1 VEWNKARN
9 VPWSEFA
16 KAATVARSRPE
27 TPLAV
32 THDAIAGRLV
42 VVGAGSHAKVILEA
56 IHAAG
61 LGQVVGLIDPGA
73 DAAPLF
79 GIPVLGNDEILP
91 RLRSEGLDSAVIALG
106 DNSLR
111 ERVGYR
117 LRQLGFVLPAVIH
130 PSAFVSPTAR
140 VGNGVVIMARAVL
153 GTESLACDLVIINTG
168 ASIDHDN
175 QIDVAAHIAP
185 GCALAGNVQ
194 VGARTLIGVGSA
206 ARPGM
211 RIGRD
216 AIVGAGS
223 AVVTHVP
230 DGAIVGGVPARP
242 LRRRLS

>member
-1 VEWNKARN
+1 MEWNKARN
-9 VPWSEFA
+9 VPWGKFT
-16 KAATVARSRPE
+16 KAATVARSRPQ
-27 TPLAV
+27 THLAV
-32 THDAIAGRLV
+32 THDSLAVTHDSIAGRLV

-111 ERVGYR
+111 EQLGYR
-117 LRQLGFVLPAVIH
+117 LRQLGFALPAVIH

-153 GTESLACDLVIINTG
+153 GTET
-168 ASIDHDN
+168 
-175 QIDVAAHIAP
+175 
-185 GCALAGNVQ
+185 
-194 VGARTLIGVGSA
+194 R
-206 ARPGM
+206 
-211 RIGRD
+211 
-216 AIVGAGS
+216 
-223 AVVTHVP
+223 
-230 DGAIVGGVPARP
+230 
-242 LRRRLS
+242 